1 MQNISISSKSLNIII
16 SFFAAILFFQ
26 IMSLLTSVT
35 QGHSIYWFFHVFGG
49 GSGGIVYLKMTMYT
63 AFTFG
68 LLELWEQHKLLLRE
82 NEYQKLDILPRQDQ
96 QVLLPAQ
103 VEDIKLNIIR
113 LEQSGLRYVM
123 MDFTKKATTQ
133 FRNNLNISDTIQ
145 VLDGEFDSTQTRHEG
160 NLEMVRYLIQT
171 VPMLGFIGTIVELT
185 SALQL
190 IGTGSLKD
198 LENVR
203 MAMSGAFDAT
213 VVALTL
219 TMVLT
224 YFYHRYIGQLDMF
237 FGEMK
242 SFIYENLISRIY
254 QKPK

>member
-1 MQNISISSKSLNIII
+1 
-16 SFFAAILFFQ
+16 
-26 IMSLLTSVT
+26 
-35 QGHSIYWFFHVFGG
+35 
-49 GSGGIVYLKMTMYT
+49 
-63 AFTFG
+63 
-68 LLELWEQHKLLLRE
+68 
-82 NEYQKLDILPRQDQ
+82 
-96 QVLLPAQ
+96 
-103 VEDIKLNIIR
+103 
-113 LEQSGLRYVM
+113 
-123 MDFTKKATTQ
+123 
-133 FRNNLNISDTIQ
+133 
-145 VLDGEFDSTQTRHEG
+145 
-160 NLEMVRYLIQT
+160 LEMVRYLIQT

-190 IGTGSLKD
+190 IGTGTLKD